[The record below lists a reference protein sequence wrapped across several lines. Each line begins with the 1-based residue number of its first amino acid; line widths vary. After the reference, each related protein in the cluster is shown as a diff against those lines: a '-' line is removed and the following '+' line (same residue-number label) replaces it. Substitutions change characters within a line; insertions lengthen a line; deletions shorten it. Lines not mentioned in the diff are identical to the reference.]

1 MLVVA
6 FAGLAQPRPG
16 ATPRVWRSD
25 VSVRALDLTVEK
37 RGGPISARVIV
48 AADSDDAHAVRLEI
62 MLPVGVGIL
71 RVPDG
76 CRRSPSPITSLA
88 ARVSC
93 ALGDL
98 PMRGMRDVAITTTGA
113 PPSRGRLHFA
123 AFTFSDTP
131 DPVPANNFA
140 ERIVP

>member
-6 FAGLAQPRPG
+6 FAGSAQPRPR

-25 VSVRALDLTVEK
+25 VSVRALDLSTE
-37 RGGPISARVIV
+37 RHGGAIAVRVIV
-48 AADSDDAHAVRLEI
+48 AADSDDARAVRLEI
-62 MLPVGVGIL
+62 MLPVGVGVL

-76 CRRSPSPITSLA
+76 CQRSPGPITSLA

-93 ALGDL
+93 ALGGL
-98 PMRGMRDVAITTTGA
+98 PMRGMRDVTITTTGA
-113 PPSRGRLHFA
+113 PPSRGRIHFA

-131 DPVPANNFA
+131 DPVPSNNFA
-140 ERIVP
+140 ERVVP